1 MPSINEGRITME
13 LSDVLSITLLS
24 TPSTPEKT
32 GLIWSF
38 FISQKDSITF
48 LIALFGFV
56 LSMYNFIRTLIQDHI
71 HLRISY
77 KNHLCIPTSSKGSM
91 ILAMDIENLS
101 RLPISISR
109 MFLNIGDDIFEFS
122 YMPHFVYERTERCGD
137 EIVDKITTYTIQF
150 PISISA
156 LGIDGG
162 FFHIV
167 GNITEQR
174 LAKEKTSITIWTNR
188 GKRTYEIVMNNEV
201 HHPN

>member
-1 MPSINEGRITME
+1 ME
-13 LSDVLSITLLS
+13 LFDALSITLLS
-24 TPSTPEKT
+24 SPSNPEKI
-32 GLIWSF
+32 GRIWSF

-48 LIALFGFV
+48 LIALLGFV
-56 LSMYNFIRTLIQDHI
+56 LSMYNFIRALIQDHI

-77 KNHLCIPTSSKGSM
+77 KNHLCSPTSSKGFM

-109 MFLNIGDDIFEFS
+109 MFLNIGDETFEFS
-122 YMPHFVYERTERCGD
+122 YMPHYVYERTQRCGD
-137 EIVDKITTYTIQF
+137 EIVDKITTHTLQF
-150 PISISA
+150 PLSIPT
-156 LGIDGG
+156 LGVAGG

-167 GNITEQR
+167 GNFTEQQ
-174 LAKEKTSITIWTNR
+174 LTKEKLSVTLWTTR